1 MFIRLRRVGVTD
13 FLIWLSWLLL
23 MRNSSKLRILVRSVH
38 VHWQLIHLRKHLLV
52 VRMLT
57 SISLCGNLHSHVRH
71 GLVHSLVVYLN
82 KGPLAHVLSTET
94 SGVTHP
100 IMRRRRIFLDSL
112 LGFWAL
118 NNVLR
123 RVVGALLAYH
133 LIARVGRGTFI
144 VLRHKCSSHSFFWY
158 VEILTIDKRLEFF
171 P

>member
-23 MRNSSKLRILVRSVH
+23 MRNSSKLGILVRSVH

-94 SGVTHP
+94 SGVTHSM
-100 IMRRRRIFLDSL
+100 MRWRRIFLDSL

-118 NNVLR
+118 PSCWGEKMPSSQ
-123 RVVGALLAYH
+123 RVSICWLAFWVRPYLLVVWVA
-133 LIARVGRGTFI
+133 
-144 VLRHKCSSHSFFWY
+144 
-158 VEILTIDKRLEFF
+158 F
-171 P
+171 PSAPPLDI